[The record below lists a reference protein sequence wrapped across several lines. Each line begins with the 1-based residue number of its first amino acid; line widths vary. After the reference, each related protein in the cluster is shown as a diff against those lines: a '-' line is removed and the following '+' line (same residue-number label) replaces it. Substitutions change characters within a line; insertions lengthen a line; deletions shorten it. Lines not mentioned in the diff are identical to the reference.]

1 MSKEYLDD
9 DEIYLLTF
17 LRDQILSNFSDLRQA
32 FQNIKLTNIPRNL
45 FTEIVYHVQA
55 LKDRID
61 RIIRIGDR
69 SQIVKQTEN
78 QVCKYKPQKR
88 SLKNI

>member
-9 DEIYLLTF
+9 DEIHLLTF
-17 LRDQILSNFSDLRQA
+17 LRDQILSNFSDLEQA
-32 FQNIKLTNIPRNL
+32 FQNTKLTNIPRNL
-45 FTEIVYHVQA
+45 FTDIIEHVQS

-69 SQIVKQTEN
+69 SRRV
-78 QVCKYKPQKR
+78 
-88 SLKNI
+88 